1 MNLIRIDA
9 RVLRLLGPERN
20 LACMLA
26 AANIALAAGQF
37 AEPVLIGRV
46 VDTLARAQSADTP
59 PVLSQLISLLLIWVC
74 FGMFNILCGTL
85 VALYADR
92 LAHRRRHA
100 VLTGYFEHV
109 LELPLAFHG
118 DVHSGR
124 LMKVMLQGTDSLW
137 SLWIAFF
144 RDHLAAFVSF
154 LVKFGRQAPTL
165 IGSPAFPRTIPS

>member
-37 AEPVLIGRV
+37 AEPVVIGRV

-74 FGMFNILCGTL
+74 FGMFNILCGIL